1 MKQILVALR
10 FGFIA
15 LFLSITS
22 VSWGASQLFHK
33 AQVYNL
39 GVSALSVT
47 LADVNGD
54 GKLDLLVADG
64 GGTLGVSLGN
74 GDGTF
79 AAAQSYSSG
88 GWGTYAIVVGDV
100 DGDGHLDLIAT
111 SSCVSSDSCDHGVVS
126 VLLGNGDGSFRAAK
140 TFDSGGADATSVA
153 VGAVN
158 GDRILDIVVADNC
171 VSSGNCSNGAVTVLL
186 GNGDG
191 TFQAAKSYNSGGQYS
206 SGIALSDVNGD
217 GKLDALISN
226 YCAGDCVQSG
236 NVGVLFGN
244 GDGTF
249 QAAKTYASDNVN
261 SIAIADMNQ
270 DGRPDV
276 LLPTH
281 CAYGSACQH
290 KGVQMM
296 LNNGDGTFQP
306 VQTFFSGG
314 KSATALAVQDVSRD
328 GKLDLIVANY
338 CVSGNSRGG
347 DCPRGGVVGILPG
360 NGDGTFQ
367 TAQKYPSASSH
378 ALAIA
383 VGDLNGDGKA
393 DLVVADGVVSVL
405 LGAARYVTTA
415 TLISNLNPSTQGQAV
430 TFTTTV
436 TSAGPIPTGKV
447 TFKDGSKTIGTV
459 RLNGGVGTFTYSKL
473 TVGTHPIT
481 ANYRGDND
489 SANSTSA
496 VLDQVVQ

>member
-1 MKQILVALR
+1 MFRKTFVSCFA
-10 FGFIA
+10 FIA
-15 LFLSITS
+15 IFLSITS
-22 VSWGASQLFHK
+22 ASWSATPLFHK
-33 AQVYNL
+33 PQVYNL

-64 GGTLGVSLGN
+64 GGTIGVSLGN

-79 AAAQSYSSG
+79 APAQSYGSG
-88 GWGTYAIVVGDV
+88 GWETYAIVVGDV
-100 DGDGHLDLIAT
+100 NGDGHLDLIAT
-111 SSCVSSDSCDHGVVS
+111 SSCVSGENCDHGVVS
-126 VLLGNGDGSFRAAK
+126 VLLGNGDGTFRAAK
-140 TFDSGGADATSVA
+140 TFDSGGADARSVA
-153 VGAVN
+153 IGDVN
-158 GDRILDIVVADNC
+158 GDRIPDIVVANNC

-186 GNGDG
+186 GVGDG
-191 TFQAAKSYNSGGQYS
+191 TFQAAKSYNSGGQNS

-226 YCAGDCVQSG
+226 YCSGDCVQSG

-249 QAAKTYASDNVN
+249 QAAQTYASDNVN

-270 DGRPDV
+270 DGWPDV
-276 LLPTH
+276 LLATY
-281 CAYGSACQH
+281 CAYGEACLS

-296 LNNGDGTFQP
+296 LNNRDGTFQP

-314 KSATALAVQDVSRD
+314 KSGTAIAVQDVSRD
-328 GKLDLIVANY
+328 GKLDVIVANY
-338 CVSGNSRGG
+338 CISGNSRPGK
-347 DCPRGGVVGILPG
+347 CHSGVVGVLLG
-360 NGDGTFQ
+360 NDDGTFQ
-367 TAQKYPSASSH
+367 QAQKYRSGSSH

-383 VGDLNGDGKA
+383 VGDVNGDGKA
-393 DLVVADGVVSVL
+393 DLVVANGVVSVL
-405 LGAARYVTTA
+405 LGAARYATTA
-415 TLISNLNPSTQGQAV
+415 NLSSNPNPSAQGQAV

-436 TSAGPIPTGKV
+436 TSAGPTPTGKV
-447 TFKDGSKTIGTV
+447 TFKDGSKIIGTV
-459 RLNGGVGTFTYSKL
+459 LLNGGVATFTYSKL

-489 SANSTSA
+489 CANSTSA